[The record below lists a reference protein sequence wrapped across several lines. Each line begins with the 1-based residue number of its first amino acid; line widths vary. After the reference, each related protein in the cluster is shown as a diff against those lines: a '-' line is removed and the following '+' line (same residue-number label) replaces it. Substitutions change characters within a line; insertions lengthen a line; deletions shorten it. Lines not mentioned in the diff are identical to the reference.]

1 MAKETRIIP
10 SSNLVLCK
18 ILIPNKGKLLKNKGN
33 SAQCMAQAK
42 EAPIP
47 IASQFH
53 FLNIA

>member
-10 SSNLVLCK
+10 NSKLTLCN
-18 ILIPNKGKLLKNKGN
+18 IFMPNKGKLLKNKGN
-33 SAQCMAQAK
+33 NAQCMAQAK